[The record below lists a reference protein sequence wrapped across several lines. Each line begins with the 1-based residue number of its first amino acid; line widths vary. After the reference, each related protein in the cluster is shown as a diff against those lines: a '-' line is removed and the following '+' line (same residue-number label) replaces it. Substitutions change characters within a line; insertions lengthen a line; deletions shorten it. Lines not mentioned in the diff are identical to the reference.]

1 MSTQEFNNF
10 WKDYTSIENKVS
22 ATELKAMM
30 DSFNAGLEKQRRVT
44 SKEQNP
50 NGINVPSAMG
60 GSIQIS
66 KITKS
71 RGHRDHVEAEITER
85 GIALPKT
92 YDEMYRKEWDKLKEV
107 LMINEFQQLAVTDQ
121 VTNRSS
127 WSVLKW
133 IVPQNQKMLEII
145 DDLMEEDATRA

>member
-1 MSTQEFNNF
+1 MLTQEFNNF

-30 DSFNAGLEKQRRVT
+30 DSFDAGLEKQRRVT

-71 RGHRDHVEAEITER
+71 SRGHRDHVKAEIEER
-85 GIALPKT
+85 GITLPKT
-92 YDEMYRKEWDKLKEV
+92 YDEMYRNEWDKLKEV

-121 VTNRSS
+121 VTNLSG
-127 WSVLKW
+127 WSALK
-133 IVPQNQKMLEII
+133 
-145 DDLMEEDATRA
+145 